1 MLTRDRPMNVD
12 IRANATSGFLVFLIA
27 LPLSLGIALASGA
40 PPVAGILTAIA
51 GGLVASFLGSAPLTI
66 KGPAAGLIVIVAG
79 AVTELGGGDAALG
92 YRRMLA
98 VGVVAGVVQIALA
111 WLRAGDI
118 AASMPDSVVHGML
131 AAIGVIIIAKQVPL
145 LLGVTDSGPPLALL
159 LHIPRDLVESNPEV
173 ALIGGVALV
182 MLLVWPRLPA
192 RLQKVPAPM
201 GVLIFA
207 VPAALWFDLPHAHTY
222 HFAGGTYD
230 LGPRFLVS
238 LPDDLLQAVV
248 FPDFS
253 GVQAHPYVFA
263 KYVVMFSLVG
273 SVESLLSVIAV
284 DAMDP
289 KKRASDLNRDL
300 LSVGVANAA
309 VAVVGGLPMIS
320 EIVRSRANVDAG
332 AVDHRANFFH
342 GLFLFCFVVFAP
354 TLLGLIPLAALAAM
368 LVATG
373 LRLAAPS
380 QLRHAREKGLDQLLI
395 FLTTMIVTLVEDLLV
410 GVAAGLALKVVLHV
424 VRGASL
430 RGLLRDPLTQRREG
444 DTLVVTITGSATFLN
459 FLAVR
464 RALTRVP
471 EDVREVVMDFEH
483 ATLVDH
489 TFLEK
494 VHLLADE
501 WPSATLRFEGLQRL
515 RPVSEH
521 PQATRR
527 RVMQGA

>member
-1 MLTRDRPMNVD
+1 AV
-12 IRANATSGFLVFLIA
+12 G
-27 LPLSLGIALASGA
+27 
-40 PPVAGILTAIA
+40 
-51 GGLVASFLGSAPLTI
+51 
-66 KGPAAGLIVIVAG
+66 IVAG
-79 AVTELGGGDAALG
+79 VIQILLGA
-92 YRRMLA
+92 
-98 VGVVAGVVQIALA
+98 
-111 WLRAGDI
+111 LRAGTLAEFFPV
-118 AASMPDSVVHGML
+118 AAVHGML
-131 AAIGVIIIAKQVPL
+131 AAIGIIIISKQAHIA
-145 LLGVTDSGPPLALL
+145 LGVAPHAKEPLELL
-159 LHIPRDLVESNPEV
+159 AEIPKSLMHLNPEI
-173 ALIGGVALV
+173 AIIGIISLLILFLRPLIKNKWVQMIPGPMVV
-182 MLLVWPRLPA
+182 LLVATPLG
-192 RLQKVPAPM
+192 LY
-201 GVLIFA
+201 
-207 VPAALWFDLPHAHTY
+207 FDITHNHLY
-222 HFAGGTYD
+222 HFGSHDYEI
-230 LGPRFLVS
+230 GPKYLVQ
-238 LPDDLLQAVV
+238 LPGNMLSAIA

-253 GVQAHPYVFA
+253 VVTSMESI
-263 KYVVMFSLVG
+263 KWIVMFALVG
-273 SVESLLSVIAV
+273 SLESVLSAKAV
-284 DAMDP
+284 DLLDP
-289 KKRASDLNRDL
+289 WQRRSNMNRDL
-300 LSVGVANAA
+300 LAVGFANTLAA
-309 VAVVGGLPMIS
+309 SIGGLPMIS

-395 FLTTMIVTLVEDLLV
+395 FLTTMIVTVVEDLLV